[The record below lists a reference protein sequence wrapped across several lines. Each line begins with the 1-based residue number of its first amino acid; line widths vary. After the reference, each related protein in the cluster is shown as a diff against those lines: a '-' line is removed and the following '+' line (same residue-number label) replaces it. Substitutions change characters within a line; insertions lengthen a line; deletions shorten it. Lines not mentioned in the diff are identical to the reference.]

1 MNNKKNDEFW
11 MQQAIELAVRA
22 KIEGE
27 VPVGAILVMND
38 VIIGK
43 GWNCSIRKNDPTA
56 HAEIIS
62 LRQGGSVIRNY
73 RLLRSVLYITLEP
86 CIMCAGAI
94 IHARIGRLVFG
105 AKNNKKGA
113 AGSLLNIFNNKYG
126 INNDSIDITSGIL
139 ETECSLQLKEFFSS
153 MRIKF

>member
-1 MNNKKNDEFW
+1 MK
-11 MQQAIELAVRA
+11 QAIELAVRA
-22 KIEGE
+22 KIAGE
-27 VPVGAILVMND
+27 VPVGAVLVMND

-43 GWNCSIRKNDPTA
+43 GWNCSISKNDPTA

-62 LRQGGSVIRNY
+62 LRQGGNFIGNY

-94 IHARIGRLVFG
+94 IHARIERLVFG

-113 AGSLLNIFNNKYG
+113 VGSLLNIFHNKYG
-126 INNDSIDITSGIL
+126 NDNIEITSGIL
-139 ETECSLQLKEFFSS
+139 EKECSLQLIEFFSS
-153 MRIKF
+153 IRASKKIR